1 MIFMTFRKTLLS
13 LVMGFLAMTGYA
25 AAENGCSPVITV
37 VNATPKE
44 NEAQVQLK
52 RLLADLP
59 LDGWMLTRTI
69 RIEEGVIPHSH
80 PVLTL
85 NTRHLDDDGFALA
98 TFLHEQMHWWID
110 GHAKQVR
117 LAKRDLRRIYS
128 SLPVGYPE
136 GANDEDGSYE
146 HLLIN
151 WLEVNAMK
159 SLLGEGEARR
169 VLSLSKKDHY
179 RRLYS
184 LVETDQEKIGAIVA
198 RRALLFSPASLPQS
212 ARCN

>member
-1 MIFMTFRKTLLS
+1 MTIRKIVLGIGVGILMIS
-13 LVMGFLAMTGYA
+13 GYA
-25 AAENGCSPVITV
+25 AAQSKCSPVITMV
-37 VNATPKE
+37 HSSTKE
-44 NEAQVQLK
+44 QQAQVQLK

-59 LDGWMLTRTI
+59 VDRWMLTRTI

-85 NTRHLDDDGFALA
+85 NTRHLDDDARALA
-98 TFLHEQMHWWID
+98 TLMHEQMHWWID
-110 GHAKQVR
+110 GHAKQTR

-136 GANDEDGSYE
+136 GANDEDASYE

-159 SLLGEGEARR
+159 SLLGEEEARR

-184 LVETDQEKIGAIVA
+184 LVEADQEKIGAIVT

-212 ARCN
+212 ARCE

>member
-1 MIFMTFRKTLLS
+1 MTIRRIMLGISTGLLAIS
-13 LVMGFLAMTGYA
+13 GFASAQTNCA
-25 AAENGCSPVITV
+25 QVITT
-37 VNATPKE
+37 VNSTAKE
-44 NEAQVQLK
+44 QQAHVQLK

-59 LDGWMLTRTI
+59 VDSWLLTRTI

-85 NTRHLDDDGFALA
+85 NTRHLDDDARALA
-98 TFLHEQMHWWID
+98 TLMHEQMHWWID
-110 GHAKQVR
+110 GHAKEVR

-136 GANDEDGSYE
+136 GANDEDASYE

-159 SLLGEGEARR
+159 SLLGEEEARR
-169 VLSLSKKDHY
+169 VLSLAKKDHY

-184 LVETDQEKIGAIVA
+184 LVEVDREKIGAIVT

-212 ARCN
+212 ARCR